1 MLLDIGGWHSK
12 YDIMKNLH
20 ITYVDPE
27 KIEQNLDHNTQQVIA
42 LLKKFHVPVRI
53 VGGAVRD
60 MLLGKK
66 PRDIDLVA
74 DVDPAVLIYI
84 FDSHDIPVDYGGII
98 HGTVKAVFGHGNQ
111 QQKVDV
117 SSLGYRIKRHG
128 HSLDIL
134 GTHNWRKDSLM
145 RDITINSMSMDQ
157 QGKVYDY
164 QTGLHDLKHQIVRM
178 CEHSRDAMILD
189 PNGIMRY
196 FKAIS
201 MFPHAHVIKS
211 DLDFIAKNVH
221 LLADVADDERVQM
234 NLLSILRSPNKKHVQ
249 NLMCALHVDKYLPFV
264 EC

>member
-1 MLLDIGGWHSK
+1 MTHV
-12 YDIMKNLH
+12 H
-20 ITYVDPE
+20 ITHIDPA
-27 KIEQNLDHNTQQVIA
+27 IVAQNLDHNSQHVIK

-74 DVDPAVLIYI
+74 DADPAALIYI

-98 HGTVKAVFGHGNQ
+98 HGTVKAVFGSGRQ

-128 HSLDIL
+128 HQLHIV
-134 GTHNWRKDSLM
+134 GTHNWRQDSLM
-145 RDITINSMSMDQ
+145 RDITINSMSMSP

-164 QTGLHDLKHQIVRM
+164 QTGLYDLKHQIVRM
-178 CEHSRDAMILD
+178 CEHSQDAMVLD

-201 MFPHAHVIKS
+201 MFPHARVIKS
-211 DLDFIAKNVH
+211 DLDFIRKNVH
-221 LLADVADDERVQM
+221 LLADVADDERVQI
-234 NLLSILRSPNKKHVQ
+234 NLLSILRSPYKKNAQH
-249 NLMCALHVDKYLPFV
+249 LMCALHVDKYLPFV